1 MQCQFL
7 LPLSRAWKLAPS
19 LRRYS
24 KVKELLV
31 HLVGIWVEPRVN
43 YTYSSLFWGGYV
55 FFLFSRKGEMNMS
68 NQTISIQFP
77 DGKQQVFTQG
87 VTLTDIA
94 QAISPALRKKVIAGS
109 VNGTIIDLTRPILAD
124 AQIKL
129 FDASSQEGIEVIRHS
144 TAHLLAQAM
153 KRLYPEAKFGVG
165 PVIENGFYYDI
176 DLAQSLVPSDLQNI
190 EKMMHR
196 IVQENSPIQRKEVT
210 REEAKRLFQHD
221 HLKLELLADIP
232 ENEVITLY
240 EQGDFYD
247 LCRGPH
253 VPATGKLQHF
263 QLMHVSGA
271 YWRGDS
277 QNQMLQ
283 RIYGVAFATKEELQ
297 DYLRFLEEA
306 EKRNHRKLGK
316 ELELFMFSEEA
327 PGMPFYLA
335 NGQIVRNELETFLR
349 NLQTKYDYQEV
360 RTPFMMNQRLWEQSG
375 HWDHYKDN
383 MYFTQVDK
391 QSFALKPMNCPGH
404 MLIFKNNRHSY
415 RDLPIRM
422 AEFGQV
428 HRHEFSGALNGL
440 LRVRTFCQDDAHIF
454 VTPEQIED
462 EINLAL
468 KIIDHMYHV
477 FGFQYEIELSTRPD
491 DFMGDSELWQEAE
504 TALENVLVKA
514 GYAYKKN
521 EGDGAFYG
529 PKIDIHIKDAIQRS
543 HQCATIQLDFQLPE
557 KFDLTYLNEHNEKV
571 RPVVIHRA
579 VFGSIDRFLGILI
592 EHFSAAFPTWLAPQQ
607 VMVIGVASSHQPY
620 VQQVVQA
627 LEHEHIR
634 VRVDNRQ
641 EKLGKKIREA
651 QIKKIPHILV
661 LGDQERDNQSVTVR
675 KYGQQALNEKPL
687 QQFVEELKQEILH
700 KALPI
705 I

>member
-1 MQCQFL
+1 
-7 LPLSRAWKLAPS
+7 
-19 LRRYS
+19 
-24 KVKELLV
+24 
-31 HLVGIWVEPRVN
+31 
-43 YTYSSLFWGGYV
+43 
-55 FFLFSRKGEMNMS
+55 MS
-68 NQTISIQFP
+68 NQAISIQFP

-94 QAISPALRKKVIAGS
+94 QAISPALRKKAIAGS

-144 TAHLLAQAM
+144 TAHLFAQAM

-176 DLAQSLVPSDLQNI
+176 DLAQSLVPSDLQKI

-210 REEAKRLFQHD
+210 RKEAISMFQHD
-221 HLKLELLADIP
+221 YLKLELLADIP

-477 FGFQYEIELSTRPD
+477 FGFQYEIELSTRPA
-491 DFMGDSELWQEAE
+491 DFMGDSQLWHKAE
-504 TALENVLVKA
+504 TALENVLVNA
-514 GYAYKKN
+514 GYDYKIN

-557 KFDLTYLNEHNEKV
+557 KFDLTYLNERNEKV

-592 EHFSAAFPTWLAPQQ
+592 EHFGGAFPTWLAPQQ
-607 VMVIGVASSHQPY
+607 VMVIGVASNHQMY

-627 LEHEHIR
+627 LEHEQIR

-651 QIKKIPHILV
+651 QIKKIPFILV

-687 QQFVEELKQEILH
+687 QQFVEELKQEILQ